1 MTTTLKPEYH
11 SPFSLPQTQWPIDW
25 LSKEQMYL
33 FEQVVESFCSNS
45 TQVSLENGQELL
57 MFSSYSYLGLL
68 KHPVIGKAAKAAIE
82 MFGSGTHGVRLL
94 TGTLSLHKQLEARIA
109 EFSGHSEAVVFSSG
123 YMTNL
128 RVITSLVKRGDYII
142 LDELSHASIYDG
154 CRLSRAKCIR
164 FKHNNMEDLEQKLNN
179 LPKNA
184 NKLVVTDAVFSMDGD
199 IFNLPAAIDIAHRY
213 DALLLVDEAHS
224 LGILGKTGRGIEEHF
239 GIDAGTIDIKIGT
252 LSKTIPSMG
261 GYVAAN
267 RQITKLIKHQGRSF
281 IYTAALAPPMAAAAL
296 AALDVIEQEQWRI
309 AQLRENTQYFKRA
322 LEDMGFNIL
331 NTDTAIFPIICGDN
345 ETAWRMAKYCQ
356 DRGVLLQGIPSPV
369 VPKGLARLRCIVTT
383 SHSIDDLDY
392 ALSVLEQANG
402 QFKITQI
409 LQRQL

>member
-1 MTTTLKPEYH
+1 
-11 SPFSLPQTQWPIDW
+11 
-25 LSKEQMYL
+25 
-33 FEQVVESFCSNS
+33 
-45 TQVSLENGQELL
+45 

-68 KHPVIGKAAKAAIE
+68 QHPVIGEAAKEAVKV
-82 MFGSGTHGVRLL
+82 FGSGTHGVRLL
-94 TGTLSLHKQLEARIA
+94 AGTISLHKQLEARIA

-128 RVITSLVKRGDYII
+128 SVITSLVKRGDYII

-154 CRLSRAKCIR
+154 CRLSGAKCIR

-199 IFNLPAAIDIAHRY
+199 IFNLPEALDIAHRY
-213 DALLLVDEAHS
+213 GALLLVDEAHS
-224 LGILGKTGRGIEEHF
+224 LGVLGKSGRGIEEHF
-239 GIDAGTIDIKIGT
+239 DIAPGSIDIKIGT

-267 RQITKLIKHQGRSF
+267 RQITELIKHQGRSF
-281 IYTAALAPPMAAAAL
+281 IYSASLAPPLAAAAL
-296 AALDVIEQEQWRI
+296 AALDVIEQEPWRI
-309 AQLRENTQYFKRA
+309 ARLQENTQYFKRA

-356 DRGVLLQGIPSPV
+356 DRGILLQGIPSPV
-369 VPKGLARLRCIVTT
+369 VPKGLARLRCIITT
-383 SHSIDDLDY
+383 CHDFDELDL
-392 ALSVLEQANG
+392 ALSVLVQAARE
-402 QFKITQI
+402 FKIKACA
-409 LQRQL
+409 R